1 MKKPL
6 SPLPRFEPLTYSP
19 DIVRVLDDIRFGP
32 LDEDEEYAE
41 FCWFIRE
48 YPRIYRHHIE
58 HAECRLQS
66 IHEAYRNYHADTA
79 SRLDAEA
86 DHADLISFAW
96 ITRRGNKD
104 SSFKIY
110 WDFESFLQ
118 AVSAALD
125 AAARVVGTAYRGDTP
140 PTFNR
145 FCRTAPASNLKD
157 IFIKNQSR
165 WVRKMKAYRDCFVH
179 YTPVDTILGIHVV
192 QNAVSWE
199 IRGKL
204 PVNPEVREIL
214 RFRYSRRTEL
224 LRYAVYTWKNLLSFD
239 RAVAKEL
246 SRLDGLGEY
255 PKKHKN
261 LFHLGRSRRD
271 GGSSGDGE

>member
-6 SPLPRFEPLTYSP
+6 SPVPQFERLTCSP

-48 YPRIYRHHIE
+48 YPRIYRHHAD
-58 HAECRLQS
+58 HALCRLEA
-66 IHEAYRNYHADTA
+66 IHEAYRYHHAEVSKELDTY
-79 SRLDAEA
+79 A
-86 DHADLISFAW
+86 DHGDMISLARS
-96 ITRRGNKD
+96 TRNSLKY
-104 SSFKIY
+104 STFKIY

-125 AAARVVGTAYRGDTP
+125 IAARVVGTTYRGDTP
-140 PTFNR
+140 PNFNR
-145 FCRTAPASNLKD
+145 FCKTAPSGHLKD
-157 IFIKNQSR
+157 IFIKNQGR
-165 WVRKMKAYRDCFVH
+165 WVRKMKAYRDCFIH
-179 YTPVDTILGIHVV
+179 YTPVDTILGIRVE
-192 QNAVSWE
+192 QNAEAWGL
-199 IRGKL
+199 RCKL
-204 PVNPEVREIL
+204 PINPEVREIL

-224 LRYAVYTWKNLLSFD
+224 LRYAIYTWRNLIAFD
-239 RAVAKEL
+239 RAVAKEI
-246 SRLDGLGEY
+246 SRLYDLGEY

-271 GGSSGDGE
+271 DGGSGDGE